1 MIIVGIV
8 YVSCFLSRRVAY
20 KDHPDYQKYFKML
33 KKNQPRPDV
42 EKKMNEKGK
51 DPKVLDT
58 PDAIVPGSGARK
70 DVEVASGVGKYVELT
85 DDGGDV
91 RRYQLLREN
100 LEYFVYVR
108 LVSVVRRVVTVR
120 LMARFQNAG
129 ARWDQAMEDM
139 QLAAKELQKTAN
151 DVTELGDRIGPKGCT
166 IPTTCCVP
174 QFRRWLSDRR
184 KVATIKAQLKVGARC
199 VTGLESARVEE
210 TGTGMMKHAVSR
222 RFDQMLLRRRMFGT
236 RFIWQLTIV
245 LLRFAILLVNGRN

>member
-1 MIIVGIV
+1 MIIVGIG

-33 KKNQPRPDV
+33 KKNVPRPDV
-42 EKKMNEKGK
+42 EKEMNEKGK

-58 PDAIVPGSGARK
+58 PAAIVPGSGVRK
-70 DVEVASGVGKYVELT
+70 DVQVGSGVGKDVKLP
-85 DDGGDV
+85 DGGDV
-91 RRYQLLREN
+91 RRYQLVREN
-100 LEYFVYVR
+100 LQYFVDVR
-108 LVSVVRRVVTVR
+108 LVTIVRKVVTGR

-139 QLAAKELQKTAN
+139 QLAAKELQKTAG

-174 QFRRWLSDRR
+174 RFRRWLSDRR
-184 KVATIKAQLKVGARC
+184 KVGKVKAQLKVGARC
-199 VTGLESARVEE
+199 VSALESARVEE
-210 TGTGMMKHAVSR
+210 LGAGMMKHAVSR
-222 RFDQMLLRRRMFGT
+222 RFDQMLLRRRFFGT

-245 LLRFAILLVNGRN
+245 LLRFAVLLVNGRS